1 MISKLRSIYK
11 RFFRKKICTDC
22 KIKLDKHFGLKSR
35 IKHRLKKH
43 RWTKRDLKKRS
54 ALWTKRADR
63 TRSNKRRSSIKRKL
77 KAGVHMVKI
86 KGGKMRKVRVL
97 SNGQWRF
104 MKK

>member
-35 IKHRLKKH
+35 LKSRVHRIKHRV
-43 RWTKRDLKKRS
+43 KRRS
-54 ALWTKRADR
+54 SHK
-63 TRSNKRRSSIKRKL
+63 SHKRSSIKRKL